1 MRASSD
7 PVTRSAGPLIHARA
21 LLFNVW
27 FWLWTGV
34 MALVILP
41 SIALPWRWMWGLV
54 LFWLGGIRAGLR
66 LIVGLDVEIRGLERV
81 PGRPV
86 VFAVKHQSAW
96 ETLVL
101 PLIQPDVSIVLKRE
115 LADLPFF
122 GWYTRKTGMIA
133 VQRSAGAQ
141 ALRALVQS
149 ARAVIA
155 GGRSIIIFPEGT
167 RAPVGRH
174 GNHHPGIAALY
185 RQLDAPIVPVALNSG
200 LYWGRRSFLKR
211 PGTVLIEFL
220 DPLPPGLERVEFMRR
235 LKAELDGA
243 TDRLVAEGEG
253 RLQEAPLSEAT
264 S

>member
-7 PVTRSAGPLIHARA
+7 PVAQSVGPFVQIRA
-21 LLFNVW
+21 LLFNAW
-27 FWLWTGV
+27 FWLWTVV

-41 SIALPWRWMWGLV
+41 SIVLPWRWMWALV
-54 LFWLGGIRAGLR
+54 RFWLSGVRWGLKA
-66 LIVGLDVEIRGLERV
+66 IVGLDVEVRGLERV
-81 PGRPV
+81 PDRPV

-96 ETLVL
+96 ETLIL
-101 PLIQPDVSIVLKRE
+101 PLIQPNVSIVLKKE

-155 GGRSIIIFPEGT
+155 EGRSIIIFPEGT
-167 RAPVGRH
+167 RAPVGQH

-211 PGTVLIEFL
+211 PGTVLVEFMS
-220 DPLPPGLERVEFMRR
+220 PLPPGLDRAAFMHR

-243 TDRLVAEGEG
+243 TDRLVAEGEAALP
-253 RLQEAPLSEAT
+253 R
-264 S
+264 